1 MDVDFSD
8 NSLTRTKVF
17 GGDDVK
23 FNKLSKDYSFCAHMD
38 PIKNITLSGPRG
50 LMITTCRVNLLIF
63 IK

>member
-23 FNKLSKDYSFCAHMD
+23 FNKLS
-38 PIKNITLSGPRG
+38 L
-50 LMITTCRVNLLIF
+50 NLNNLEWIN
-63 IK
+63 